1 MSLWSL
7 LLPDKWDLL
16 VILFHLVVAMLS
28 AVIWS
33 LLAGIV
39 ILVGKVVIYTYGKTE
54 RFFKRVLR

>member
-28 AVIWS
+28 AVIWL

-39 ILVGKVVIYTYGKTE
+39 ILIGRFVRCIYVFIS
-54 RFFKRVLR
+54 RFK

>member
-16 VILFHLVVAMLS
+16 VILFQLIVAMLS
-28 AVIWS
+28 AVICL

-39 ILVGKVVIYTYGKTE
+39 ILIGKVGRCVYGKI
-54 RFFKRVLR
+54 KRSY

>member
-28 AVIWS
+28 AVIWL

-39 ILVGKVVIYTYGKTE
+39 ILIGKVGKCVYGKINI
-54 RFFKRVLR
+54 FIKGFS

>member
-16 VILFHLVVAMLS
+16 VILFYLVVAMLS
-28 AVIWS
+28 AVIWL

-39 ILVGKVVIYTYGKTE
+39 ILIGKVVRCVYDSV
-54 RFFKRVLR
+54 R

>member
-16 VILFHLVVAMLS
+16 IILFHLIVAMLS
-28 AVIWS
+28 AVIWL

-39 ILVGKVVIYTYGKTE
+39 ILIRKVVIYTYG
-54 RFFKRVLR
+54 RFKKFFSRVSR

>member
-16 VILFHLVVAMLS
+16 VILFYLVVAMLS
-28 AVIWS
+28 AVIWL

-39 ILVGKVVIYTYGKTE
+39 ILIGKVGRCIYVFIT
-54 RFFKRVLR
+54 RFM

>member
-28 AVIWS
+28 AVIWL
-33 LLAGIV
+33 LLACIV
-39 ILVGKVVIYTYGKTE
+39 ILIGKVGSCVYGKINI
-54 RFFKRVLR
+54 FIKGFS

>member
-28 AVIWS
+28 AVIWL

-39 ILVGKVVIYTYGKTE
+39 ILIGKVVRCVYGSV
-54 RFFKRVLR
+54 R

>member
-28 AVIWS
+28 AVIWL
-33 LLAGIV
+33 LLACIV
-39 ILVGKVVIYTYGKTE
+39 ILIGKVGRSVYGKINI
-54 RFFKRVLR
+54 FIKGFS